1 MNGVNMDIDITVTL
15 LRFVAAALAA
25 VAVVCL
31 TRLGPGWLAGG
42 LSVVLAGLAVKL
54 NGGTLTRID
63 TYAETWF
70 AGHRSPALK
79 ADAGVIYGYLGEP
92 LHVAAVV
99 VFCATLLALVARSA
113 MRAVVVTG
121 AVGVGVL
128 IEETI
133 KAVVYPHGFP
143 SGHVTGA
150 VAFFGMSAVCLGIGR
165 SHVTKSALSLLVAAG
180 VLPIAFLA
188 LYSRA
193 HTLTDV
199 IGGMVLGTALVAA
212 GAAILTKPAPRLGM
226 SRAAEVAT
234 AMSAHTTPMRTEDIL
249 VGRGY

>member
-1 MNGVNMDIDITVTL
+1 MNGINIDIDITVTL
-15 LRFVAAALAA
+15 LRFVAAALAV
-25 VAVVCL
+25 VALCCL
-31 TRLGPGWLAGG
+31 TRVGPGWLAGG

-54 NGGTLTRID
+54 NGGTLTRIN

-79 ADAGVIYGYLGEP
+79 ADAGMIYGYLGEP

-113 MRAVVVTG
+113 MRAAVVIG
-121 AVGVGVL
+121 AVGVGVF

-150 VAFFGMSAVCLGIGR
+150 VAFFGMAAVCLGIGR
-165 SHVTKSALSLLVAAG
+165 SQVTRAALSLLVAAG

-188 LYSRA
+188 LYSGA

-212 GAAILTKPAPRLGM
+212 GAAILTVSAPRVRL
-226 SRAAEVAT
+226 SRAAEVA
-234 AMSAHTTPMRTEDIL
+234 AAVSAHTAPLRTEDIL
-249 VGRGY
+249 LGRGR

>member
-1 MNGVNMDIDITVTL
+1 MNGIDIDITVTL

-25 VAVVCL
+25 VALLCWARV
-31 TRLGPGWLAGG
+31 GPGWLAGG
-42 LSVVLAGLAVKL
+42 LCAILGGLAVKL

-63 TYAETWF
+63 TYVETWF
-70 AGHRSPALK
+70 AGHRSRALK

-113 MRAVVVTG
+113 MRGVVVTG
-121 AVGVGVL
+121 AVGVGFV
-128 IEETI
+128 IEESI
-133 KAVVYPHGFP
+133 KAAVYPHGFP

-165 SHVTKSALSLLVAAG
+165 SHVTKAALSLLVAAV

-188 LYSRA
+188 LYSGA

-199 IGGMVLGTALVAA
+199 IGGMILGTALVAV
-212 GAAILTKPAPRLGM
+212 GAAILTKSAPRVRL

-234 AMSAHTTPMRTEDIL
+234 AVSAHTTPLRTEDIL
-249 VGRGY
+249 FGRGY